1 MWEYQDGNTAREARR
16 TDNALVDT
24 FSSYLGTHIQDIN
37 RRLTLGKVSPEE
49 LEWMSN
55 KTVDMFLTS
64 EEEFSTM
71 SGNALVVKA
80 AGKLMDDEYLKD
92 CC

>member
-16 TDNALVDT
+16 TDKCSGGYI
-24 FSSYLGTHIQDIN
+24 SSYLGTHIQDIN

-71 SGNALVVKA
+71 SGNALV
-80 AGKLMDDEYLKD
+80 LKQLANSWMMST
-92 CC
+92 